1 MPFYGVKLPKLQ
13 AVWTG
18 YGRILPLEKWTHF
31 VLGPWL
37 LVCQFIDISNQI
49 EPTGE
54 VVNILQKNLYNVA
67 LYKKI
72 LSMLVTSPFDS
83 IWLEISTNW
92 HTTSQGP
99 KKKSIQITKERTDP
113 CPAHTARN

>member
-37 LVCQFIDISNQI
+37 LVCQFLGISNQM
-49 EPTGE
+49 E
-54 VVNILQKNLYNVA
+54 VNGHISNFE
-67 LYKKI
+67 KKI
-72 LSMLVTSPFDS
+72 FYTVV
-83 IWLEISTNW
+83 EIKDWQNAILWSK
-92 HTTSQGP
+92 TTQTTGSVDAGRDMGGF
-99 KKKSIQITKERTDP
+99 S
-113 CPAHTARN
+113 HL

>member
-49 EPTGE
+49 ETTGE
-54 VVNILQKNLYNVA
+54 VSSVEQKNLYNA
-67 LYKKI
+67 LLCKKI
-72 LSMLVTSPFDS
+72 LSIFDTSPVVHFFKGR
-83 IWLEISTNW
+83 IL
-92 HTTSQGP
+92 P
-99 KKKSIQITKERTDP
+99 YP
-113 CPAHTARN
+113 VHTACSLGSFTP